1 MLQKLKCDKLMG
13 QASRL
18 QTDFDRLSL
27 RNDLGLSKTEL
38 EHIAKRMAPPAA
50 KVRALCYQTPTSHA
64 CTLFCN
70 NHCGSLQSSLLV
82 LIMLPPHDLHAC
94 NRAAVFSKG
103 Q

>member
-38 EHIAKRMAPPAA
+38 EHIAKRMVPPVA
-50 KVRALCYQTPTSHA
+50 KVRALCYYTPTLHS
-64 CTLFCN
+64 CTLFCTSYLWLFAVQPA
-70 NHCGSLQSSLLV
+70 C
-82 LIMLPPHDLHAC
+82 LIMSSPHEPHAC
-94 NRAAVFSKG
+94 NRVTVFSEG
-103 Q
+103 H